1 MPRQQKLYGRKWWT
15 QEWMVLLTHSD
26 PARMERARGYAAG
39 SRVLNLHVR
48 GNAVTAQVRGSRIKP
63 YSVELRFSSWPAE
76 RLRTLYPRL
85 RLAPGWKQFLGAAE
99 LPMGW
104 RAPFAGAGLRLI
116 PDPDETMQFAC
127 SCPDW
132 SWPCKHAMAVCCELS
147 ERLDAE
153 PLLLLELQGFVRESL
168 FEIGSE
174 APAQSSPLEVNR
186 FWSSGE
192 IPQLELPI
200 LVEAPEPMLA
210 RLGPLPGALSRQ
222 RLLQALWPVYQ
233 LAMSAG
239 DAPEEP
245 EYDPALD
252 PDADKEFGP
261 EFGPAMVRAQLFG
274 SSADALANPGASSA
288 ASAPETQ
295 SGSLS
300 QSPTEKPVDRAEV

>member
-15 QEWMVLLTHSD
+15 QEWMVLLAHSD

-174 APAQSSPLEVNR
+174 APAQSAPLEVNR

-192 IPQLELPI
+192 IPQLELPTLI
-200 LVEAPEPMLA
+200 EAPEPMLA

-233 LAMSAG
+233 LAMSVG
-239 DAPEEP
+239 EAPEEP
-245 EYDPALD
+245 EYDPESD
-252 PDADKEFGP
+252 SDAGR
-261 EFGPAMVRAQLFG
+261 EFGPAMVRARLLG
-274 SSADALANPGASSA
+274 PPANASTHTSANSG
-288 ASAPETQ
+288 ASAPD
-295 SGSLS
+295 
-300 QSPTEKPVDRAEV
+300 SPPDRLPEKPFDPAEV